1 MGFKQIT
8 RIPVGA
14 DLSAF
19 AGCFSIP
26 LNLLNRIIGPSVDVM
41 MSAFKSYSA

>member
-1 MGFKQIT
+1 MNFKQIT

-19 AGCFSIP
+19 AGCSAIP
-26 LNLLNRIIGPSVDVM
+26 LNLLKLI
-41 MSAFKSYSA
+41 KSYANNKYISK